1 MATKSRKAFTEMKS
15 HDRHGAACSLSTVTS
30 EGATLLCNKTF
41 VFLIIV
47 TISPWV
53 FSKEPSSVCAQAMS
67 SNKVQVLAP
76 FGFAIFRA
84 KPVEG
89 VKIVDVL
96 RLETW
101 VKHLREGHLTN
112 LITEQEALRHP
123 RLYALY
129 SAMEAAITTFSNY
142 PVTELVPTGN
152 EFLQKLKKQ
161 EQQKWQVM
169 KETEQALTKE
179 ELDAL
184 ELELIEAAKNN
195 NVLKIKELLQKGAN
209 IETRNKDGGTALMEA
224 AWWGKTD
231 VAQAL
236 LAADANIEAR
246 DNLGRTALDIARW
259 KNHQSM
265 IEILEAAYSQLGA
278 IRNFTI

>member
-1 MATKSRKAFTEMKS
+1 M
-15 HDRHGAACSLSTVTS
+15 
-30 EGATLLCNKTF
+30 
-41 VFLIIV
+41 
-47 TISPWV
+47 

-96 RLETW
+96 RLEAW

-169 KETEQALTKE
+169 KETEQALTDG
-179 ELDAL
+179 ELAAL
-184 ELELIEAAKNN
+184 GIMLIIAAKNGDLFTLN
-195 NVLKIKELLQKGAN
+195 MLLGEGGNINYRNEDGWTALMKAATSGRASAVQALISEGAN
-209 IETRNKDGGTALMEA
+209 IEARNKSGQTALMWA
-224 AWWGKTD
+224 AGNGHAD
-231 VAQAL
+231 VVQL
-236 LAADANIEAR
+236 LIAAGANIEAR
-246 DNLGRTALDIARW
+246 DNRRQTAL
-259 KNHQSM
+259 M
-265 IEILEAAYSQLGA
+265 EAAVGGHTDVVQVLSAAGA
-278 IRNFTI
+278 DNR

>member
-1 MATKSRKAFTEMKS
+1 MNFTYAKT
-15 HDRHGAACSLSTVTS
+15 HLIVNKVLFSL
-30 EGATLLCNKTF
+30 GL
-41 VFLIIV
+41 FLAIAQWIHAKD
-47 TISPWV
+47 SL
-53 FSKEPSSVCAQAMS
+53 FCAQAMS
-67 SNKVQVLAP
+67 SNKVQILAP

-209 IETRNKDGGTALMEA
+209 IEARDKDGGTALILA
-224 AWWGKTD
+224 AWHGKTD

-236 LAADANIEAR
+236 LAADA
-246 DNLGRTALDIARW
+246 
-259 KNHQSM
+259 
-265 IEILEAAYSQLGA
+265 QL
-278 IRNFTI
+278 